1 MGLSDI
7 AWRSQLRQDRFVAEL
22 LQGKRDGTF
31 VDIGAGDPE
40 QISNTVVLER
50 EFGWR
55 GLLCDLAHYDAL
67 RAHRPTAL
75 VLKDA
80 LVPTTRDWADHF
92 LSVER
97 ILEHEQRAAHPWS
110 WSKMK
115 PLTGWIDYLSLDLEP
130 PELTIEVLLRLP
142 ADYKFRVA
150 TVEHD
155 EYRDENGPLRKELVR
170 TLMAW
175 RGYLLVAEISA
186 TGYGSVEDW
195 FIHQESGIT
204 MERAAKVLE
213 EIGVA

>member
-1 MGLSDI
+1 MGTTDI
-7 AWRSQLRQDRFVAEL
+7 AWRSQMKQDRFVAAL
-22 LQGKRDGTF
+22 LDGKRDGTF
-31 VDIGAGDPE
+31 VDIGAGHPE

-55 GLLCDLAHYDAL
+55 GLCCDIAHYDEL
-67 RAHRPTAL
+67 RAHRPTAI
-75 VLKDA
+75 VMKDA

-115 PLTGWIDYLSLDLEP
+115 TLTGWIDYLSLDLEP

-175 RGYLLVAEISA
+175 RGYLLVAEIGA
-186 TGYGSVEDW
+186 KDYGPIKDW

-204 MERAAKVLE
+204 IEHAAKVLRE
-213 EIGVA
+213 MEIG